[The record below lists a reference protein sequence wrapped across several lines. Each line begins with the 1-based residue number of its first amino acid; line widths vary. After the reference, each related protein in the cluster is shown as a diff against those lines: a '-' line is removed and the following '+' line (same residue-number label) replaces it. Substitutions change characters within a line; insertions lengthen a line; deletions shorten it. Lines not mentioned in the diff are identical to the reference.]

1 MIRLT
6 TKNIT
11 KRFLGLVAVNNVSFS
26 MEEGEI
32 LGIIGP
38 NGAGK
43 TTFINL
49 ISGIIMPSEGVI
61 EFKGKDITYMPAHER
76 ARLGIARTYQLIHPL
91 ENLTMIENI
100 MVGSIFAKG
109 HSLKEARI
117 IALGLCDEL
126 SLRDVDRDT
135 SRLTILEIKKMEIAR
150 ALANEPEV
158 LFLDEVMAGLNT
170 EETKDIIAVVH
181 KLARERNVAIGVI
194 EHVMG
199 VIRELTHRVMV
210 MEAGE
215 IIAEGKYEDISK
227 NPRVI
232 EAYLGG
238 ATDAETTK
246 S

>member
-1 MIRLT
+1 MKLA
-6 TKNIT
+6 TKNLT

-49 ISGIIMPSEGVI
+49 VSGIIMPSDGKI
-61 EFKGKDITYMPAHER
+61 EFKGKDITSMPAHER

-91 ENLTMIENI
+91 ENLTLIQNI
-100 MVGSIFAKG
+100 MVGSIFARG
-109 HSLKEARI
+109 HNLKEARKR
-117 IALGLCDEL
+117 AEELCSELGLQNVE
-126 SLRDVDRDT
+126 RDT
-135 SRLTILEIKKMEIAR
+135 SHLTILEIKKMEIAR

-158 LFLDEVMAGLNT
+158 LFLDELMAGLNAD
-170 EETKDIIAVVH
+170 ETKELIAMVQ
-181 KLARERNVAIGVI
+181 KLAKERKVAIGVV

-199 VIRELTHRVMV
+199 VIRELTHRVIV

-215 IIAEGKYEDISK
+215 IIAEGKYEDVSK
-227 NPRVI
+227 DPRVI

-238 ATDAETTK
+238 AA
-246 S
+246 

>member
-1 MIRLT
+1 MSKLKTENLT
-6 TKNIT
+6 R
-11 KRFLGLVAVNNVSFS
+11 RFLGLVAVNNVSFS

-49 ISGIIMPSEGVI
+49 ISGIIMPSEGLI
-61 EFKGKDITYMPAHER
+61 EYKGQDITYIPAHER
-76 ARLGIARTYQLIHPL
+76 ARMGIARTYQLIHPL
-91 ENLTMIENI
+91 ENLTLIENV

-109 HSLKEARI
+109 NGLKEARRR
-117 IALGLCDEL
+117 AEALCQELGLTGL
-126 SLRDVDRDT
+126 DRDT

-158 LFLDEVMAGLNT
+158 LFLDEVMAGLNAD
-170 EETKDIIAVVH
+170 ETKDIIAMVQKIAQERHLAVGVV
-181 KLARERNVAIGVI
+181 

-199 VIRELTHRVMV
+199 VIRELTHRVIV
-210 MEAGE
+210 LEAGE
-215 IIAEGKYEDISK
+215 LIAEGKYEDVSK

-238 ATDAETTK
+238 GAA
-246 S
+246 